1 MPHELQAG
9 LRPKP
14 SLPGQKLLGP
24 LLVLAAWAVVT
35 GSGWVRP
42 DSLPPP
48 RQILDAFAEM
58 LHTGYLQD
66 NLLVSLGRAGL
77 GLVYGIVAGVILA
90 FVAGLSRPGDA
101 LFDGLIQVKRAIPN
115 LALIPLFIMWLG
127 IGEAMKIVIIALG
140 VLVPIYINTHAAL
153 RDIDLRYVELAES
166 VALTRAQFLRYIV
179 IPGCTPGFFVGLRL
193 AATHAWTALVVVET
207 INATSGIGYMITQA
221 RIYGQMEIVIAG
233 LLVYGVLG
241 FGTDALIRAVQKK
254 VLSWRVSIA

>member
-1 MPHELQAG
+1 MTQAVQAG

-14 SLPGQKLLGP
+14 HLPGQKLLGP
-24 LLVLAAWAVVT
+24 LLVLAAWALVS
-35 GSGWVRP
+35 GAGWVKP
-42 DSLPPP
+42 DQLPPP

-66 NLLVSLGRAGL
+66 NLLVSLARAGL
-77 GLVYGIVAGVILA
+77 GLAYGIVAGVLLA
-90 FVAGLSRPGDA
+90 LVAGLSRPGDA

-127 IGEAMKIVIIALG
+127 IGETMKIVIIALG

-166 VALTRAQFLRYIV
+166 VTLTRAQFLRYIV

-233 LLVYGVLG
+233 LIVYGILG
-241 FGTDALIRAVQKK
+241 FGTDALIRALQKK
-254 VLSWRVSIA
+254 VLAWRLSIA